1 MNLTEHLT
9 ENQLSDYFGDAL
21 EDKKRREIGRHLLV
35 CDFCLKRL
43 PQPTPEQFWK
53 ALMTEN
59 DVNDR
64 VEETTDFLPR
74 LGFVTR
80 LFTPP
85 KMLAWSAG
93 GLAIV
98 LFFIVLI
105 GFNVKKPLNEEREV
119 AQVFDSEIAELKQ
132 NEKDKEN
139 IPLSVMTPKPNDR
152 ASLPEPS
159 RVVVFSEPTKL
170 DSQKRSRSLSN
181 ENNLRRNSK
190 KTILNEN
197 EEKISSTRGV
207 SAAKCGEKDSIE
219 MEIDANNDKALVF
232 RWAKVPNAAKY
243 HLYISDE
250 EEILIDEYETE
261 RESEYILRKTLDP
274 LKTYKWKVVVTL
286 DDGQTASGDSQ
297 KFTVKDVLQD
307 QKKLTGKKK
316 SGIRCSENK

>member
-21 EDKKRREIGRHLLV
+21 EITKKREIGRHLLV
-35 CDFCLKRL
+35 CDFCLKKL
-43 PQPTPEQFWK
+43 PQTTPEQFWK
-53 ALMTEN
+53 ALMTEK

-64 VEETTDFLPR
+64 VEETTDFSPR

-93 GLAIV
+93 GLVIA
-98 LFFIVLI
+98 LFFAVLI
-105 GFNVKKPLNEEREV
+105 GFYTENPLNEEREV

-139 IPLSVMTPKPNDR
+139 IPPSVMTPKPNDR
-152 ASLPEPS
+152 ASLSEPS
-159 RVVVFSEPTKL
+159 GVVVFSEPTKS
-170 DSQKRSRSLSN
+170 DSQKRNRSLSN

-190 KTILNEN
+190 KAILSGN

-219 MEIDANNDKALVF
+219 MEIDAKNDKALVF
-232 RWAKVPNAAKY
+232 RWAKVPNATKY

-274 LKTYKWKVVVTL
+274 LKTYKWKVVITL

-297 KFTVKDVLQD
+297 KFTVKDVLQN